1 MSSLCM
7 WLLLP
12 LMHSE
17 KLADQ
22 GVGKPALPLSTTPHG
37 LADGKYMS
45 SKMHS
50 VIQAVI
56 QMATGLKRIV

>member
-1 MSSLCM
+1 M

-37 LADGKYMS
+37 LADGKYMMS

-56 QMATGLKRIV
+56 QMATGLKRKV